1 MDEVVVG
8 RAPGDHW
15 DDEGLILTPIED
27 DWYAYHHKG
36 RSDDSSRSGPWG
48 LHLDRFGR
56 RVET

>member
-1 MDEVVVG
+1 MVG